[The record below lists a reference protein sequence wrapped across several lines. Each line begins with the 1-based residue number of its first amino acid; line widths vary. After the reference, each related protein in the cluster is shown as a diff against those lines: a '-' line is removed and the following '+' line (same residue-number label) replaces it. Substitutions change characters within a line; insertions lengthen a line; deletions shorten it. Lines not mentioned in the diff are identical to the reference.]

1 MKKNLNN
8 KGFTLIEVLAV
19 IVILSILM
27 AIMVPSVGNIMKK
40 NKEDNYQN
48 LKDSIISAAK
58 IYISDNRYQITVGSC
73 TTQNAKVDVLS
84 INDQA
89 LSSSK
94 LPINFFV
101 DAGNLKTTSDGKIVN
116 PKDKK
121 SLNLNSSYVVVKYQ
135 CDKKEYEYQLKE
147 NFLQWQ

>member
-1 MKKNLNN
+1 MRKKLNN

-58 IYISDNRYQITVGSC
+58 IYISDNRYQIIVGSC

-84 INDQA
+84 VNNVTLTD
-89 LSSSK
+89 SK
-94 LPINFFV
+94 ITIQTLAN
-101 DAGNLKTTSDGKIVN
+101 AGNLKTTSDGKILN
-116 PKDKK
+116 PKDKT
-121 SLNLNSSYVVVKYQ
+121 SLNLGNSYVVVKYQ
-135 CDKKEYEYQLKE
+135 CDKKEYEYQLEE

>member
-58 IYISDNRYQITVGSC
+58 IYISDNRYQITVGNCDDS
-73 TTQNAKVDVLS
+73 NKADIES
-84 INDQA
+84 INNKT
-89 LSSSK
+89 LNSSQ
-94 LPINFFV
+94 LPISFLV
-101 DAGNLKTTSDGKIVN
+101 DAGNLKTTSDGKILN

-121 SLNLNSSYVVVKYQ
+121 NLNLNSSYVVVKYQ

-147 NFLQWQ
+147 NSLQWQ

>member
-73 TTQNAKVDVLS
+73 TTQNAKVV
-84 INDQA
+84 
-89 LSSSK
+89 
-94 LPINFFV
+94 
-101 DAGNLKTTSDGKIVN
+101 VN
-116 PKDKK
+116 
-121 SLNLNSSYVVVKYQ
+121 
-135 CDKKEYEYQLKE
+135 YQLI
-147 NFLQWQ
+147 FLWMLEI

>member
-1 MKKNLNN
+1 MRKKLNN

-58 IYISDNRYQITVGSC
+58 IYISDNRYQITVGNCDDS
-73 TTQNAKVDVLS
+73 NKADIES
-84 INDQA
+84 INDMT
-89 LSSSK
+89 LTDSK
-94 LPINFFV
+94 ITIQTLA
-101 DAGNLKTTSDGKIVN
+101 DAGNLKTTSDGKILN
-116 PKDKK
+116 PKDKT
-121 SLNLNSSYVVVKYQ
+121 SLNLDNSYVVVKYQ
-135 CDKKEYEYQLKE
+135 CDKKEYEYQLEE

>member
-1 MKKNLNN
+1 MKKSLNN

-73 TTQNAKVDVLS
+73 TTQNAKVAVLS
-84 INDQA
+84 INNVTLTD
-89 LSSSK
+89 SK
-94 LPINFFV
+94 ITIQTLA
-101 DAGNLKTTSDGKIVN
+101 DAGNLKTTSDGKIIN
-116 PKDKK
+116 PKDKT
-121 SLNLNSSYVVVKYQ
+121 SLNLGNSYVVVKYQ
-135 CDKKEYEYQLKE
+135 CDKKEYEYQLEESNLK
-147 NFLQWQ
+147 WQ

>member
-58 IYISDNRYQITVGSC
+58 IYISDNRYQITVGNCDDS
-73 TTQNAKVDVLS
+73 NKADIES
-84 INDQA
+84 INNVTLTD
-89 LSSSK
+89 SK
-94 LPINFFV
+94 ITIQTLA
-101 DAGNLKTTSDGKIVN
+101 DAGNLKTTSDEKIIN
-116 PKDKK
+116 PKDKT
-121 SLNLNSSYVVVKYQ
+121 SLNLGNSYVVVKYQ

>member
-8 KGFTLIEVLAV
+8 KGFTLIEVLEV

-58 IYISDNRYQITVGSC
+58 IYISDNRYQITVGNCDDS
-73 TTQNAKVDVLS
+73 NKADIES
-84 INDQA
+84 INNVTLTD
-89 LSSSK
+89 SK
-94 LPINFFV
+94 ITIQTLAN
-101 DAGNLKTTSDGKIVN
+101 AGNLKTTSDGKILN
-116 PKDKK
+116 PKDKT
-121 SLNLNSSYVVVKYQ
+121 SLNLGNSYVVVKYQ
-135 CDKKEYEYQLKE
+135 CDKKDYEYQLKE

>member
-40 NKEDNYQN
+40 NKADNYQN
-48 LKDSIISAAK
+48 LEDSIISAAK
-58 IYISDNRYQITVGSC
+58 IYISDNRYQITVGNCDDS
-73 TTQNAKVDVLS
+73 NKADIES
-84 INDQA
+84 INNVTLTD
-89 LSSSK
+89 SK
-94 LPINFFV
+94 ITIQTLAN
-101 DAGNLKTTSDGKIVN
+101 AGNLKTTSDGKILN
-116 PKDKK
+116 PKDKT
-121 SLNLNSSYVVVKYQ
+121 SLNLGNSYVVVKYQ
-135 CDKKEYEYQLKE
+135 CDKKDYEYQLKE

>member
-58 IYISDNRYQITVGSC
+58 IYISDNRYQITVGNCDDS
-73 TTQNAKVDVLS
+73 NKADIES
-84 INDQA
+84 INNVTLTD
-89 LSSSK
+89 SK
-94 LPINFFV
+94 ITIQTLAT
-101 DAGNLKTTSDGKIVN
+101 AGNLKTTSDGKILN
-116 PKDKK
+116 PKDKT
-121 SLNLNSSYVVVKYQ
+121 SLNLGNSYVVVKYQ
-135 CDKKEYEYQLKE
+135 CDKKDYEYQLKE

>member
-84 INDQA
+84 INDQT

-94 LPINFFV
+94 LPISFLA

-121 SLNLNSSYVVVKYQ
+121 NLNLNSSYVVVKYQ

>member
-58 IYISDNRYQITVGSC
+58 IYISDNRYQIAVGNC

-84 INDQA
+84 VNDQA
-89 LSSSK
+89 LSSGK
-94 LPINFFV
+94 LPISFLV
-101 DAGNLKTTSDGKIVN
+101 DAGNLKTTSDEKIVN
-116 PKDKK
+116 PKDKT
-121 SLNLNSSYVVVKYQ
+121 SLNLGNSYVVVKYQ
-135 CDKKEYEYQLKE
+135 CDKKEYEYQLEE

>member
-73 TTQNAKVDVLS
+73 TTQNAKVAVLS
-84 INDQA
+84 INNVTLTD
-89 LSSSK
+89 SK
-94 LPINFFV
+94 ITIQTLA
-101 DAGNLKTTSDGKIVN
+101 DAGNLKTTSDGKIIN
-116 PKDKK
+116 PKDKT
-121 SLNLNSSYVVVKYQ
+121 SLNLGNSYVVVKYQ
-135 CDKKEYEYQLKE
+135 CDKKEYEYQLEESNLK
-147 NFLQWQ
+147 WQ

>member
-58 IYISDNRYQITVGSC
+58 IYISDNRYQITVGNCDDS
-73 TTQNAKVDVLS
+73 NKADIES
-84 INDQA
+84 INNVTLTD
-89 LSSSK
+89 SK
-94 LPINFFV
+94 ITIQTLA
-101 DAGNLKTTSDGKIVN
+101 DAGNLKTTSDGKIIN
-116 PKDKK
+116 PKDKT
-121 SLNLNSSYVVVKYQ
+121 SLNLGNSYVVVKYQ
-135 CDKKEYEYQLKE
+135 CDKKEYEYQLEE
-147 NFLQWQ
+147 NNLKWQ

>member
-73 TTQNAKVDVLS
+73 TTQNAKVAVLS
-84 INDQA
+84 INNVTLTD
-89 LSSSK
+89 SK
-94 LPINFFV
+94 ITIQTLA
-101 DAGNLKTTSDGKIVN
+101 DAGNLKTTSDGKIIN

-121 SLNLNSSYVVVKYQ
+121 SLNLDNSYVVVKYQ

>member
-84 INDQA
+84 INNVTLTD
-89 LSSSK
+89 SK
-94 LPINFFV
+94 ITIQTLAN
-101 DAGNLKTTSDGKIVN
+101 AGNLKTTSDGKIIN

-121 SLNLNSSYVVVKYQ
+121 SLNLDNSYVVVKYQ

>member
-58 IYISDNRYQITVGSC
+58 IYISDNRYQITVGNCDDS
-73 TTQNAKVDVLS
+73 NKADIES
-84 INDQA
+84 INNVTLTD
-89 LSSSK
+89 SK
-94 LPINFFV
+94 ITIQTLAN
-101 DAGNLKTTSDGKIVN
+101 AGNLKTTSDGKILN
-116 PKDKK
+116 PKDKT
-121 SLNLNSSYVVVKYQ
+121 SLNLGNSYVVVKYQ

>member
-73 TTQNAKVDVLS
+73 TTQNAKVAVLS
-84 INDQA
+84 INNVTLTD
-89 LSSSK
+89 SK
-94 LPINFFV
+94 ITIQTLA
-101 DAGNLKTTSDGKIVN
+101 DAGNLKTTSDGKIIN
-116 PKDKK
+116 PKDKT
-121 SLNLNSSYVVVKYQ
+121 SLNLDNSYVVVKYQ
-135 CDKKEYEYQLKE
+135 CDKKEYEYQLEESNLK
-147 NFLQWQ
+147 WQ

>member
-58 IYISDNRYQITVGSC
+58 IYISDNRYQITVGNCDDS
-73 TTQNAKVDVLS
+73 NKADIES
-84 INDQA
+84 INDMT
-89 LSSSK
+89 LTDSK
-94 LPINFFV
+94 ITIQTLA
-101 DAGNLKTTSDGKIVN
+101 DAGNLKTTSDGKILN
-116 PKDKK
+116 PKDKT
-121 SLNLNSSYVVVKYQ
+121 SLNLDNSYVVVKYQ
-135 CDKKEYEYQLKE
+135 CDKKEYEYQLEE